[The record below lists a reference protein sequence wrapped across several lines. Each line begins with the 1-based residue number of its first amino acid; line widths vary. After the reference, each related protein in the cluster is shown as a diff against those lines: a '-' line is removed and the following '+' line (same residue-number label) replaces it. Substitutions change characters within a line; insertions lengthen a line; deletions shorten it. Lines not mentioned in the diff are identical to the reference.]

1 MQDNERKNINK
12 CYAELGKMSSLKSY
26 LADWRITF
34 LKNRDLV
41 FRKIASVESPSG
53 EPDFAVNYKDGKK
66 QSFFVVEDIFNISH
80 FLSKLSND
88 FYFSIITLNSEK
100 NFKVLLEKWND
111 LIQFKSLSVY
121 FLNPFSA
128 SEKKLILHPYTHNK
142 ISEPASLKLGLK
154 SLFENVEQITI
165 EELDEKLKA
174 QT

>member
-26 LADWRITF
+26 LADWCITF

-53 EPDFAVNYKDGKK
+53 EPNFAVNYKDGKK

-100 NFKVLLEKWND
+100 NFKVLLEKWNE
-111 LIQFKSLSVY
+111 LIYSG
-121 FLNPFSA
+121 A
-128 SEKKLILHPYTHNK
+128 TKKLSNNYCATML
-142 ISEPASLKLGLK
+142 
-154 SLFENVEQITI
+154 ENTN
-165 EELDEKLKA
+165 
-174 QT
+174 